1 MELRH
6 LRYFVTLAETLNFTR
21 AADLLY
27 ISQSALSQQ
36 VADLESELGVR
47 LFRRTKRSV
56 ELTNSGKVMLIES
69 RKVLRQVEQMTP
81 AIRDSALYEDQQRS
95 LLIGIDMRAI
105 RSSCLRQALTDQVYR
120 LRGKL
125 PGLQADF
132 LTYEHDALVRA
143 LESNTV
149 DVGFFLHQQPAPKE
163 NTSLACF
170 HLQMDEMVLVVRT
183 EQKLEDTLETLNGV
197 INHRGIIL
205 LENENRGMF
214 QAMRIVEELKV
225 EPSVHFVSNRDSL
238 ILSLE
243 SGERATILPASVLME
258 MRNPHLQTL
267 RFGVPSAALHYLAA
281 WQPDNQNPLI
291 AELVQAAVS
300 SFSPRDSD
308 LENRC

>member
-36 VADLESELGVR
+36 VSDMESELGIR
-47 LFRRTKRSV
+47 LFHRTRRSV
-56 ELTNSGKVMLIES
+56 ELTNSGKVMLTES
-69 RKVLRQVEQMTP
+69 RKVLRQMEQMVP
-81 AIRDSALYEDQQRS
+81 AVQDSSLYEDQQRS
-95 LLIGIDMRAI
+95 ILIGIDMRAI
-105 RSSCLRQALTDQVYR
+105 RSTCLRKALTDKVYR

-132 LTYEHDALVRA
+132 LTYEHDALVQA
-143 LESNTV
+143 LERNSI
-149 DVGFFLHQQPAPKE
+149 DVGFFLHQHPTPKE
-163 NTSLACF
+163 NTNLACM
-170 HLQMDEMVLVVRT
+170 HLQKDEMVLTVRT
-183 EQKLEDTLETLNGV
+183 EQKLEDNTETLIGV

-214 QAMRIVEELKV
+214 QAMRIVEELRI

-243 SGERATILPASVLME
+243 SGERATILPASVLTE
-258 MRNPHLQTL
+258 MHNPQLQIL
-267 RFGVPSAALHYLAA
+267 HFGVPSATLHYLAA
-281 WQPDNQNPLI
+281 WQPNNSNPLI
-291 AELVQAAVS
+291 AELVQAAACTFS
-300 SFSPRDSD
+300 SGNS
-308 LENRC
+308 E